1 MDTGALIAE
10 VAKRHQVLL
19 DPNDPVVV
27 MATAAEL
34 AMEPPVEKM
43 EAIAARCEAAAARC
57 ETLVQH
63 IGAAIP
69 GMTREV
75 GNRFI
80 DHHRQ
85 YLSAANWRTGTF
97 IAGGVLM
104 LCAVSAYGGWW
115 LFEQQNGAALSWG
128 RAAMEACSSV
138 PVVDGACH
146 ATIKLR

>member
-80 DHHRQ
+80 NHHTQ
-85 YLSAANWRTGTF
+85 YISAANWRTGMF
-97 IAGGVLM
+97 IAGGVLA
-104 LCAVSAYGGWW
+104 LCAVSAYGGWSAFSRVHEGE
-115 LFEQQNGAALSWG
+115 LAWG
-128 RAAMEACSSV
+128 RVAKSACADV
-138 PVVDGACH
+138 PIVNGECH
-146 ATIKLR
+146 PTIRLR